1 MGVMPLQFMEGESAA
16 SLGLTGQEEFSLVG
30 MSEAL
35 VHQFKDGKVLPM
47 RATTEDGSVK
57 TFDVV
62 VRLDTLTEM
71 EYYRHGGVLQY
82 VLRRMVAGEA

>member
-1 MGVMPLQFMEGESAA
+1 
-16 SLGLTGQEEFSLVG
+16 
-30 MSEAL
+30 
-35 VHQFKDGKVLPM
+35 M
-47 RATTEDGSVK
+47 RATTEDGNVK